1 MDSWTAEEYSF
12 SDDNDPLRSP
22 MASSVPDA
30 VDYVLDLAA
39 DWEAHIESN
48 YRDAWEEYN
57 RIWRG
62 RWSEEDK
69 TRATER
75 SRIVTPATQQAVESS
90 VCEIEEATFGQGKSF
105 SIRDKNEAQNPQAPP
120 MPPQGPMGPQG
131 PMPPPGPMGQQQG
144 PMPQGPMAPPQGPM
158 PPPGPMGPQG
168 PGPMAPP
175 MLPPPTPFLMSSLEK
190 QLDDEFKISR
200 VRSAVSEVL
209 INAAVTGTGIAEIV
223 TEEMERKTMGTQP
236 VMDGQLSAYGVY
248 TKNKVT
254 VTLRPV
260 QTKNFYIDPL
270 ATSVATAKGCIIDEF
285 VSSHLVAELQRSGVY
300 KDVWVGD
307 APSDVDIEA
316 DEELPTH
323 VNTGKVRLTKYF
335 GLAPRATIERA
346 NMTDEE
352 LEDYWAEVD
361 SGQLES
367 EDPDDMVE
375 CIIVIGNEGVL
386 LKAEESPYMMQDR
399 PIVAF
404 QWDVVPGVFWGR
416 GVVEKGY
423 NSQKALDAEIRARND
438 ALALTVHPMMGI
450 DATRIPRGHKP
461 QVGAGKSILTNGNP
475 SEVLMPFK
483 LGSVDQISFTQ
494 AAELQRMV
502 QQSTGAVDGAEFAA
516 GMGSNNKTGATS
528 MAMGAVIKRQKRTL
542 VNFQEQFWLPFVQQ
556 AAWRFMQ
563 FSPEEFPVKDL
574 DFVSE
579 SSLGIMGRE
588 YEVAQ
593 LTQLLQTTSDKSPM
607 YGMIVQSIVGHM
619 NLSNRDELIAKLEL
633 ASQPDPKQ
641 QQMQEQMHQME
652 VAEKQETIK
661 YIGAQAIESQARGS
675 KYAAEAQAVP
685 EKTEIAKIEAITR
698 NINQGTQDDSEFAK
712 RLQIAEIALKEKES
726 NRKDKEVEAGIAMRR
741 SLSQAPKEPKI

>member
-1 MDSWTAEEYSF
+1 MDSWTAEEHNF
-12 SDDNDPLRSP
+12 NEDTDPLRSP
-22 MASSVPDA
+22 MVTSVPDA
-30 VDYVLDLAA
+30 VDYVVDLAQE
-39 DWEAHIESN
+39 WETHIESN
-48 YRDAWEEYN
+48 YRDSWEEYY

-62 RWSEEDK
+62 RWAEEDK

-90 VCEIEEATFGQGKSF
+90 VCEIEEATFGQGKAF
-105 SIRDKNEAQNPQAPP
+105 SIREKNGAPTPPPQPPMPQGPMPPQGAP
-120 MPPQGPMGPQG
+120 MPPQGPM
-131 PMPPPGPMGQQQG
+131 
-144 PMPQGPMAPPQGPM
+144 PPQ
-158 PPPGPMGPQG
+158 
-168 PGPMAPP
+168 AP
-175 MLPPPTPFLMSSLEK
+175 PFLMSTLEK

-223 TEEMERKTMGTQP
+223 TEELERKTMGTQP

-254 VTLRPV
+254 VSLRPV
-260 QTKNFYIDPL
+260 QSKNFYIDPL
-270 ATSVATAKGCIIDEF
+270 ATSVSTAKGCIIDEF
-285 VSSHLVAELQRSGVY
+285 VSSHTVAALQKSGVY

-323 VNTGKVRLTKYF
+323 VNTGKVRITKYF

-367 EDPDDMVE
+367 EDPDDVVE
-375 CIIVIGNEGVL
+375 AIIVIANDGIL

-461 QVGAGKSILTNGNP
+461 EVRAGKSILTNGNP

-542 VNFQEQFWLPFVQQ
+542 VNFQEQFWLPFVR
-556 AAWRFMQ
+556 AAAHRFMQ

-574 DFVSE
+574 DFVAE

-619 NLSNRDELIAKLEL
+619 NLSNRDELIEQLEK

-652 VAEKQETIK
+652 MQEKQATIQ
-661 YIGAQAIESQARGS
+661 YIGSQAQESQARGT
-675 KYAAEAQAVP
+675 KYAAEAKAVP
-685 EKTEIAKIEAITR
+685 EETEIAKIEAITR
-698 NINQGTQDDSEFAK
+698 NINQGTQDDGEFAK

-726 NRKDKEVEAGIAMRR
+726 NRKDKQLAAETEMRKA
-741 SLSQAPKEPKI
+741 LSSKPEGME